1 MTQAITLSNQPIH
14 CVDMLALDKIQTEA
28 TANANPIHLSGT
40 EPLKYRKPSHLLF
53 LVL

>member
-14 CVDMLALDKIQTEA
+14 CVEILALDSIQTEA
-28 TANANPIHLSGT
+28 TANANPNHLSGIV
-40 EPLKYRKPSHLLF
+40 PLKYRKLSHLLF